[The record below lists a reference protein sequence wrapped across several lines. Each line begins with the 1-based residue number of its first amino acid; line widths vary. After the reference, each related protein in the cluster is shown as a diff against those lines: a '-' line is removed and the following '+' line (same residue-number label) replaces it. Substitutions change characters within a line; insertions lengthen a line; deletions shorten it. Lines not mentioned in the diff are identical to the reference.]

1 MPLLK
6 NYGKKKKQD
15 TKKNKNESNMED
27 SVLKKRPRNVMSQK
41 CTATN
46 PHLS

>member
-15 TKKNKNESNMED
+15 RKKSKNESNKED
-27 SVLKKRPRNVMSQK
+27 SVLKKRPRNVMSQN
-41 CTATN
+41 CSATN
-46 PHLS
+46 PSLS